1 MEPGQRS
8 PLTGAITL
16 FSLVFLF
23 LPLVVVVLFS
33 LHATSGLSFPFRGFS
48 FRWYGEVF
56 SSPDFRAAATNSLI
70 VASMVAATTLVLGT
84 MAAYALTRS
93 SSRLRVPL
101 TMLFFLPITVPGLF
115 LGIALMV
122 FFTGINVQLSLMTV
136 AAAHFVY
143 VLPFFLL
150 IVRAALD
157 RLDPALEEAATNLG
171 ATPWQ
176 VFTRVTLPQI
186 RPVLIGATC
195 LAFALSFD
203 EFVITF
209 FAIGSQA
216 TLPLYIWSS
225 IHREIDPSI
234 NVISTLTLAIS
245 LLLWVVAFLLTLRSE
260 RRRARELVP
269 IAAGGTS

>member
-1 MEPGQRS
+1 MEARQRS
-8 PLTGAITL
+8 PVTGVITGL
-16 FSLVFLF
+16 SLVFLF
-23 LPLVVVVLFS
+23 LPLLVVVLFS
-33 LHATSGLSFPFRGFS
+33 FHASAGLTFPFRGFS
-48 FRWYGEVF
+48 LRWYQQVF
-56 SSPDFRAAATNSLI
+56 SSPDFRGAALNSLT
-70 VASMVAATTLVLGT
+70 VAATVAAVTLVLGT
-84 MAAYALTRS
+84 MAAYGLSRS
-93 SSRLRVPL
+93 RSRLRAPL
-101 TMLFFLPITVPGLF
+101 AVLFFLPITVPGLF
-115 LGIALMV
+115 IGISLMV
-122 FFTGINVQLSLMTV
+122 FFTGVHVKLSLTTV

-176 VFTRVTLPQI
+176 VFRRVTLPQI
-186 RPVLIGATC
+186 APVLIGATC

-216 TLPLYIWSS
+216 TLPIYIWSS

-245 LLLWVVAFLLTLRSE
+245 LLLWVIAFLVTIRSE
-260 RRRARELVP
+260 RRRARQLVP
-269 IAAGGTS
+269 LAPGAGP